1 IEEFR
6 SHVDMLKQDIA
17 ELRTYLAN
25 DPAAVQRMRD
35 FKTMLSKPIEVPK
48 NYVVKPTTYYSRGRV
63 LSDKEEYYQIEDYAV
78 IREGS
83 EMRIIGIRFF
93 SLF

>member
-1 IEEFR
+1 
-6 SHVDMLKQDIA
+6 
-17 ELRTYLAN
+17 
-25 DPAAVQRMRD
+25 
-35 FKTMLSKPIEVPK
+35 
-48 NYVVKPTTYYSRGRV
+48 V